1 MDLQL
6 AGKKVLITGA
16 SQGIG
21 EGLAEVFAEEG
32 CNLHLVARSGA
43 KLEALGER
51 IRRGHGVKVVVQQ
64 QDIGAAGAGDAIARA
79 VGHVDILVNNAGA
92 IPAGDLWHIDAQAWR
107 EGWQVKVFGYIDLCR
122 TVYATMKTAGGGV
135 ILNNIGNTEFSGEP
149 ATDINGN
156 YQLTFAATGTNA
168 PAKLRIELDYLAH
181 RTLPKDLL
189 LLARTACALVAKP
202 RELDANRG

>member
-1 MDLQL
+1 GSQRNIAAALTCLLPPPQGFGRLRKKEPKQVDLQL

-64 QDIGAAGAGDAIARA
+64 QDIGAAGAGDAIA
-79 VGHVDILVNNAGA
+79 
-92 IPAGDLWHIDAQAWR
+92 
-107 EGWQVKVFGYIDLCR
+107 
-122 TVYATMKTAGGGV
+122 
-135 ILNNIGNTEFSGEP
+135 
-149 ATDINGN
+149 
-156 YQLTFAATGTNA
+156 
-168 PAKLRIELDYLAH
+168 
-181 RTLPKDLL
+181 
-189 LLARTACALVAKP
+189 
-202 RELDANRG
+202 